1 MSISKKERLSTQINR
16 WNKELNKYLKDKQ
29 ISVSED
35 LQESTN
41 YCFYKVER
49 RCMARVWRDEKDRDP
64 DINHRCRCKCSD
76 DETDL
81 CEDHARLESD
91 NEPSWQ
97 GRVTSR
103 PSPDLIQ
110 NYAKRL
116 GNDKNIDYEQQIIS
130 KINLTDHSE
139 YKDNKKIIAEIM
151 LKNIES
157 KKKQI
162 KILKIRR
169 VKISKDKNNILYNSS
184 MILEQSSKIID
195 TINTDELKEDCESY
209 EYSYQQIEQSII
221 KLAFEEK
228 ANSNSNLN
236 DENYKK
242 AKLKIMLNEM
252 NYKKHIIRFETCLL
266 QLFNKIISE
275 ITIPIVSDTDSQ
287 FENIKSETEK
297 SCDSHQSIV
306 LDKEIPED
314 IYSGESLRFIDQY
327 QNYYDLYSHT
337 INGRQILFNQN
348 SKKIG
353 EARQWI
359 DDEGEVPRENK
370 TADNV
375 VLNPVNNLPALEI
388 EISVKGSGF
397 EPIDPGIYREFE
409 YIEDIEVFRT
419 TGLIIRN

>member
-1 MSISKKERLSTQINR
+1 MSIPKKQRLSTQINR
-16 WNKELNKYLKDKQ
+16 WNKELNKYLKDNH
-29 ISVSED
+29 IYVSED
-35 LQESTN
+35 LLESTN
-41 YCFYKVER
+41 YQFYKVER
-49 RCMARVWRDEKDRDP
+49 RCMARVWRDEKDRNP
-64 DINHRCRCKCSD
+64 DINHRCGNKCSD
-76 DETDL
+76 ETDV
-81 CEDHARLESD
+81 CEKHARLESND
-91 NEPSWQ
+91 EPSWQ

-103 PSPDLIQ
+103 PSPFIQ

-116 GNDKNIDYEQQIIS
+116 GNDKDIDYEQQILS

-139 YKDNKKIIAEIM
+139 FKDNIKMIGEIR
-151 LKNIES
+151 LEKTEPE
-157 KKKQI
+157 KKQI
-162 KILKIRR
+162 KKLKIRR
-169 VKISKDKNNILYNSS
+169 VKLYKDKNNILYNSS

-195 TINTDELKEDCESY
+195 TIDTDGLKEDCEFY
-209 EYSYQQIEQSII
+209 EYNYKQIEQSII

-242 AKLKIMLNEM
+242 DKLKLMLNEM
-252 NYKKHIIRFETCLL
+252 NYKDYTGGIVSSLL
-266 QLFNKIISE
+266 QLFDKIISE

-287 FENIKSETEK
+287 FENIKSEPEK
-297 SCDSHQSIV
+297 SCNSPK

-337 INGRQILFNQN
+337 INGKQILFNHN

>member
-1 MSISKKERLSTQINR
+1 MSTQKKPRLKTQINR
-16 WNKELNKYLKDKQ
+16 WNKKLNKYLKDKQ
-29 ISVSED
+29 IYISED
-35 LQESTN
+35 LQSTI
-41 YCFYKVER
+41 YRQFYKVER
-49 RCMARVWRDEKDRDP
+49 RCMARVWREENDKNP
-64 DINHRCRCKCSD
+64 DINHRCKCKCSD
-76 DETDL
+76 NETDL
-81 CEDHARLESD
+81 CETHVRLQLND
-91 NEPSWQ
+91 EPSWQ

-116 GNDKNIDYEQQIIS
+116 GNDKDIDYEQQIIS

-139 YKDNKKIIAEIM
+139 FKDNIKMIGEIRLEKTEPKKN
-151 LKNIES
+151 LL
-157 KKKQI
+157 I
-162 KILKIRR
+162 KFKITTE
-169 VKISKDKNNILYNSS
+169 KTSKDKNNILYNSS

-195 TINTDELKEDCESY
+195 TIDTDGLKEDCEFY
-209 EYSYQQIEQSII
+209 EYNYKQIEQSII

-242 AKLKIMLNEM
+242 DKLKLMLNEM
-252 NYKKHIIRFETCLL
+252 NYKDYTGGIVSSLL
-266 QLFNKIISE
+266 QLFDKIISE

-287 FENIKSETEK
+287 FENIKSEPEK
-297 SCDSHQSIV
+297 SCNSPK

-337 INGRQILFNQN
+337 INGKQILFNQN

>member
-1 MSISKKERLSTQINR
+1 MSTQKKPRFSTQINR
-16 WNKELNKYLKDKQ
+16 WNKELNKYLKDKH
-29 ISVSED
+29 IYVSKD
-35 LQESTN
+35 LLESTN
-41 YCFYKVER
+41 YQFYKGER
-49 RCMARVWRDEKDRDP
+49 RCMARVWRDEKDRNP

-76 DETDL
+76 GETDL

-103 PSPDLIQ
+103 PSPHLIQ

-116 GNDKNIDYEQQIIS
+116 GNDKNIDYEQQILS

-139 YKDNKKIIAEIM
+139 FKENIKMIGEIRLEKTEPKKN
-151 LKNIES
+151 LL
-157 KKKQI
+157 I
-162 KILKIRR
+162 KFKIRAE
-169 VKISKDKNNILYNSS
+169 KISKDKNNILYNSS

-195 TINTDELKEDCESY
+195 TIDTYELKEDCKIY
-209 EYSYQQIEQSII
+209 DYNYKQIEQTII

-242 AKLKIMLNEM
+242 DKLKLMLNEM
-252 NYKKHIIRFETCLL
+252 NCKDYTCGFVSSLL

-275 ITIPIVSDTDSQ
+275 ITIPTVSDTDSQ
-287 FENIKSETEK
+287 FENIKSEPEK
-297 SCDSHQSIV
+297 SCNSPK

-337 INGRQILFNQN
+337 INGKQILFNHN

>member
-1 MSISKKERLSTQINR
+1 MSTQKKPRLKTQINR
-16 WNKELNKYLKDKQ
+16 WNKKLNKYLKDKQ
-29 ISVSED
+29 IYISED
-35 LQESTN
+35 LQSTI
-41 YCFYKVER
+41 YRQFYKVER
-49 RCMARVWRDEKDRDP
+49 RCMARVWREENDKNP
-64 DINHRCRCKCSD
+64 DINHRCKCKCSD
-76 DETDL
+76 NETDL
-81 CEDHARLESD
+81 CETHVRLQLND
-91 NEPSWQ
+91 EPSWQ

-116 GNDKNIDYEQQIIS
+116 GNDKDIDYEQQIIS

-139 YKDNKKIIAEIM
+139 FKDNIKMIGEIRLEKTEPKKN
-151 LKNIES
+151 LL
-157 KKKQI
+157 I
-162 KILKIRR
+162 KFKITTE
-169 VKISKDKNNILYNSS
+169 KTSKDKNNILYNSS

-195 TINTDELKEDCESY
+195 TIDTDKLKEDCEFY
-209 EYSYQQIEQSII
+209 EYNYKQIEQSII

-242 AKLKIMLNEM
+242 DKLKLMLNEM
-252 NYKKHIIRFETCLL
+252 NYKDYTGGIVSSLL
-266 QLFNKIISE
+266 QLFDKIISE

-287 FENIKSETEK
+287 FENIKSEPEK
-297 SCDSHQSIV
+297 SCNSPK

-337 INGRQILFNQN
+337 INGKQILFNQN